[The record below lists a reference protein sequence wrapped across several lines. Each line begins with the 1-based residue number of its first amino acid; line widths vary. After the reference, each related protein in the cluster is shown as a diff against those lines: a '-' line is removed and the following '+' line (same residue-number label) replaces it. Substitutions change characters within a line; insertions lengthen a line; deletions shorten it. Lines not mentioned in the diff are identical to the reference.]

1 MLPASGRI
9 VPPNWNTGKKKTGDA
24 QVKGASPIQG
34 DAVPRLLQ
42 QRLVRD
48 QSDSVE
54 SGPLMPMMSS
64 LLRSCALK
72 CVKLNRKQPL
82 IRNGST
88 ASLAFSAVGSP
99 SKSFQIRL
107 LLSRV

>member
-9 VPPNWNTGKKKTGDA
+9 VPPNWNAGKKKAGVA

-42 QRLVRD
+42 HRVAPD

-54 SGPLMPMMSS
+54 SGPLVAAGADDEYAS
-64 LLRSCALK
+64 RRCALK
-72 CVKLNRKQPL
+72 CVLN
-82 IRNGST
+82 
-88 ASLAFSAVGSP
+88 
-99 SKSFQIRL
+99 
-107 LLSRV
+107 